1 MADETA
7 MKADQVFSGT
17 FGRVW
22 INETLLAN
30 VKKIEAKKKAV
41 YEDVDIAGQ
50 MGKSRKLVGYE
61 VSGTITMSKVDS
73 FAANLLSD
81 AWDKGTT
88 PEVKIVARVSNPS
101 TNTEERVTLT
111 GITFDEFTFGYE
123 IKKLLEEELSF
134 EAETMKFA

>member
-1 MADETA
+1 

-50 MGKSRKLVGYE
+50 MGKSRKLVG
-61 VSGTITMSKVDS
+61 
-73 FAANLLSD
+73 
-81 AWDKGTT
+81 
-88 PEVKIVARVSNPS
+88 
-101 TNTEERVTLT
+101 
-111 GITFDEFTFGYE
+111 
-123 IKKLLEEELSF
+123 
-134 EAETMKFA
+134 